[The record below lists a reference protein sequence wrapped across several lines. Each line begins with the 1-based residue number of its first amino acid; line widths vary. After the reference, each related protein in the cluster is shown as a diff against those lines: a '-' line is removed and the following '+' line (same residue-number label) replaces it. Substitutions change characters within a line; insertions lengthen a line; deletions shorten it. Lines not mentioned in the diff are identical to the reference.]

1 MEGYKTMTLSLGG
14 GYLTSANIVKIVIEN
29 YLHGLTLLT
38 ILLLGVILYILCVA
52 LNFYSNSLSMLLI
65 FLKKKCLAVIIVCTS
80 INIIQAHHFA
90 NCIQRVF
97 SMTMIKLDTD
107 AECLWKIDNSRFHV
121 QYNIDTTQ
129 HTYSLSVQKIPYIG
143 IKYGIKKC
151 NMFTNNMEPYK
162 QQQKCN

>member
-65 FLKKKCLAVIIVCTS
+65 FLKKNVWL
-80 INIIQAHHFA
+80 
-90 NCIQRVF
+90 
-97 SMTMIKLDTD
+97 
-107 AECLWKIDNSRFHV
+107 
-121 QYNIDTTQ
+121 
-129 HTYSLSVQKIPYIG
+129 
-143 IKYGIKKC
+143 
-151 NMFTNNMEPYK
+151 
-162 QQQKCN
+162 